1 MDERSSQDRYITVLR
16 EENNFLLIS
25 ERDDSYVSI
34 YTPEGILSDL
44 IPLLRES
51 SLFRKHLS
59 SYGFD
64 NLVDLFSL

>member
-1 MDERSSQDRYITVLR
+1 M
-16 EENNFLLIS
+16 S
-25 ERDDSYVSI
+25 EVANTGEVWFGRLFI